1 MRYLFESKEGEV
13 FEFSYEQV
21 EDGLSSGFRQ
31 MTELETE
38 SYLEANSAKKETQ

>member
-21 EDGLSSGFRQ
+21 DEGLCAGLRK
-31 MTELETE
+31 MTDAETK
-38 SYLEANSAKKETQ
+38 SYLADNSAEEEAQ